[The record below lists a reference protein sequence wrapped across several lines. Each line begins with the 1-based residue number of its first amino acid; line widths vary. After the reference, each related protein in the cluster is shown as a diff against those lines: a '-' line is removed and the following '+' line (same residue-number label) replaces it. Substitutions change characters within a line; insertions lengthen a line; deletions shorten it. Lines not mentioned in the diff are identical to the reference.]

1 MELSSLFAWEARNS
15 EMFVEL
21 SQITQRQLKPFHF
34 YLLFIHLS
42 SYSQSIGFSDNRS
55 TMSYEN
61 FSFSCIQN
69 IASACFMCGA
79 VSFLQIWEVGMILL
93 QANLNRFTKQ
103 DESSSQKSL
112 AVISIRFFPRPESAA
127 APFWG
132 SWAVSWGGACRWD
145 RCYPRNGHIG
155 RDAHAFI

>member
-1 MELSSLFAWEARNS
+1 MHIEFVFRAETSLFLDSLIYSRGFSCLIHSRLPLN
-15 EMFVEL
+15 VG
-21 SQITQRQLKPFHF
+21 PFWND
-34 YLLFIHLS
+34 LS

-127 APFWG
+127 APF
-132 SWAVSWGGACRWD
+132 
-145 RCYPRNGHIG
+145 
-155 RDAHAFI
+155 